1 MEKNSREIALNIL
14 KEINEQ
20 GAYSNISIAR
30 NTREEIN
37 SLDESFIRE
46 IVYGVTENK
55 LFIDWVIMNFSKL
68 KLKKIAPIIRD
79 ILRLGVYQMFFMD
92 RIPDSAAVNESVK
105 LAKKY
110 GHKGSVGFVNAIL
123 RNISK
128 NKNDIKLPEKDINL
142 VEYLT
147 VKYSHPQWMVEK
159 WIEDFGLDFTENL
172 CIANN
177 GKPKLN
183 IRVNTLKISKHD
195 LICKLKSKGF
205 IISEGKY
212 AYDCIIID
220 NPIRITDTDE
230 FKSGLFQI
238 QDESSML
245 VAQIMN
251 PKPEDFIIDVCS
263 APGGKTTHM
272 AQKMNNKGKI
282 IARDIHEHK
291 LHLIKDNV
299 ERLGINI
306 VQLEKYNAINL
317 DDKLIGWADCCLV
330 DAPCSGLGLIR
341 RKPDIKWQKA
351 EGSLLEITRLQYEIL
366 MNSSKYVKKGGTLIY
381 STCTI
386 QKEENIYLIK
396 QFLENNKEFELKSF
410 EDLISNEELKKS
422 AVNGYIELYPN
433 IHNTDGFFIAKMI
446 KI

>member
-177 GKPKLN
+177 EKPKLN

-317 DDKLIGWADCCLV
+317 DDKLIAWADCCLV